1 VCHLAWQPTP
11 SSPNAPGVAFTTPLD
26 SQLKARGVTQVL
38 IGGVA
43 TRMGVESTARAAP
56 EHGYHVVLVTDTML
70 DPDQGSHDHSVSH
83 VFPKLGEI
91 TTTQE
96 VLIALSA

>member
-1 VCHLAWQPTP
+1 
-11 SSPNAPGVAFTTPLD
+11 
-26 SQLKARGVTQVL
+26 
-38 IGGVA
+38 
-43 TRMGVESTARAAP
+43 MGVESTARAAP

-70 DPDQGSHDHSVSH
+70 DPDQGSHDHSISH